1 MTKVCWKCKVE
12 QPIEAFARNR
22 SKSSGRAAECKSCV
36 RAYNKVHVAARADY
50 YNQYRS
56 AKRKQNVAWYLFLEC
71 RTRAKR
77 NGLEFNLE
85 PQDIQVPTHCPV
97 FGFELR
103 PSKGKI
109 GRDQSASVDR
119 IDSSL
124 GYVKGNVRV
133 ISYLANRMKS
143 NATAGQLK
151 QFAHWILEIDHGS
164 TRGVDPRQSASAH
177 SDQYARAALDG
188 SCTWQAGPE
197 QVPGDGHSDSLAQV
211 APGSQRH

>member
-1 MTKVCWKCKVE
+1 MKTCWKCKLE

-22 SKSSGRAAECKSCV
+22 TKSSGRAAECKTCV
-36 RAYNKVHVAARADY
+36 KAYNKAHVAARAEY
-50 YNQYRS
+50 YTGYRS

-77 NGLEFNLE
+77 NSLEFNLE

-103 PSKGKI
+103 PSKGKT

-119 IDSSL
+119 INSSL

-151 QFAHWILEIDHGS
+151 QFAHWILEIDHG
-164 TRGVDPRQSASAH
+164 TERGMDPRQGATAH
-177 SDQYARAALDG
+177 SDQHAHQAFDRSCAWEGGIDRLPSAVDSDLAAQIPAG
-188 SCTWQAGPE
+188 SE
-197 QVPGDGHSDSLAQV
+197 
-211 APGSQRH
+211 RH